1 MYHTGQQNGASSSMH
16 CDNNYLLEVI
26 ISCYKEN
33 SILDVTWFLDP
44 PTFNKKFCMK
54 NGYFQYLDCT
64 KMKDFLVLAE
74 MYVYEV
80 QSIYNLHKH
89 LHTG

>member
-1 MYHTGQQNGASSSMH
+1 
-16 CDNNYLLEVI
+16 
-26 ISCYKEN
+26 
-33 SILDVTWFLDP
+33 
-44 PTFNKKFCMK
+44 MK